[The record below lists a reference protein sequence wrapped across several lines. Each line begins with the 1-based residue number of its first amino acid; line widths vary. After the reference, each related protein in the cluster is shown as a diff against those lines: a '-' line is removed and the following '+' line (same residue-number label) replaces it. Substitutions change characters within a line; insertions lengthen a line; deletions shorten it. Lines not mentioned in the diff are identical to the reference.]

1 MKYLLSTVLFFMV
14 IGTKAQSIIYSAAN
28 AHSHNDYEQQRPFYM
43 AYNEQFG
50 SMEADIYLVKG
61 KLLVAHEPKQ
71 LDSTKTIESLYLQ
84 PLTAYRNGD
93 RKLQL
98 LIDIKTQGVATLDTL
113 ISVLKKYPFI
123 IQNKNF
129 KIVISGNR
137 PADSLYATYPNFI
150 WFDGTLGKEYNKVQ
164 LSKIALLSESFYTFI
179 KSKFTFPLQ
188 QNEKEKVAAAIE
200 KGHAY
205 GKPVRL
211 WATPDYPAAWEGLIE
226 MQVDFLNTDKINALA
241 DFLVARNKQVRLL
254 PYNRII
260 KSAGEVI
267 RFGKPS
273 LENHALDIAV
283 LKDTNLVAIEERNG
297 IYIYDLQQQKM
308 IDQWLFDE
316 QAKYRNYASTYSG
329 IKVFKD
335 SGNTYIAWG
344 AANKSGENASIMIAE
359 WRNGIKGVVSIP
371 FPKKAPAKNALPNEI
386 EVLKENNKLVM
397 YVTLNGNNELVKLDW
412 TTKQIIWTA
421 ATGVA
426 PYGVAVADQKVFV
439 SNWAGQTVTD
449 TTKEAAGV
457 PWGLAYTNPV
467 TGATA
472 GGSVSVF
479 NAQTGKLLK
488 ELKTGLH
495 PNVMKAS
502 PDGQY
507 IYVANGSSD
516 EITVIQVK
524 TNTIVE
530 HIFVGLLGKS
540 LQGSTPN
547 GLTLSKDG
555 KKLYVSNGLDNA
567 IAEIQLGKKSAM
579 SGVGKSMVLGFIP
592 TEAYPAGLQIVG
604 DQLVVANLESD
615 GANVVDQVKKARSIH
630 QELASISIIPIPNS
644 STLKI
649 YTQEVAQLN
658 LLNRTEA
665 LALQPR
671 PNIAAKPVPERIG
684 EPSVF
689 KHVVYIIKENKTYD
703 QVFGDMKGSRADST
717 LCIFGNNITPN
728 THAIAKQ
735 FGYMDDYNASGKSS
749 AEGHQWTDAGMV
761 SDYVQKNVRAWFRS
775 YPHRQEDAMVYNKA
789 GFIWNHALDHGK
801 TVRVYGEACETEYD
815 RKLNWFDLYK
825 NYTDGQ
831 KPNWTNKTTIAR
843 LNPIISPT
851 FPDCDNITFSDQQRA
866 DIFIA
871 EWKDLEAKKEL
882 PNLMVLSLPNDH
894 TSGTSPNFPTPN
906 AMVADNDLALG
917 RIIDMISK
925 SKSWDSTVVFI
936 TEDDS
941 QGGWDHISAYRTIGL
956 VVSPYA
962 SEKLVTTHYNQVSM
976 LRTIEQILGI
986 PPMNIMDATSR
997 LMTDCF
1003 ATQKKTFNYNFIPN
1017 NIPLDQR
1024 NKPLSSL
1031 TGQAKKYAILSQNEA
1046 FNEVDGGKDDLMNK
1060 IIWNYSKGKMKYPE
1074 KKL

>member
-1 MKYLLSTVLFFMV
+1 MKLLFSSLFCLFVLISQAQNISVTV
-14 IGTKAQSIIYSAAN
+14 AN
-28 AHSHNDYEQQRPFYM
+28 AHSHNDYEQSRPFYM

-71 LDSTKTIESLYLQ
+71 LDTNKTLESLYLD
-84 PLTAYRNGD
+84 PLTAYHNTD

-113 ISVLKKYPFI
+113 IRVLKKYPFI

-129 KIVISGNR
+129 KITISGNR
-137 PADSLYATYPNFI
+137 PADSLYANYPNFI
-150 WFDGTLGKEYNKVQ
+150 WFDGTLGKDYNAKQ
-164 LSKIALLSESFYTFI
+164 LSKISLLSESFYTFI
-179 KSKFTFPLQ
+179 KSKFTFPLLE
-188 QNEKEKVAAAIE
+188 NEKQKLEAAIE

-211 WATPDYPAAWEGLIE
+211 WASPDYPEAWEALIN
-226 MQVDFLNTDKINALA
+226 MKVDFINTDKINALS
-241 DFLVARNKQVRLL
+241 DYLVARNKQVRLL

-267 RFGKPS
+267 RFGKPM
-273 LENHALDIAV
+273 LENHALDIAIF
-283 LKDTNLVAIEERNG
+283 KDKNKVVVEERNG
-297 IYIYDLQQQKM
+297 IFIVDLIQKK
-308 IDQWLFDE
+308 IVDQWLFDQ
-316 QAKYRNYASTYSG
+316 QANYRNYASTYSG
-329 IKVFKD
+329 IKTFTDK
-335 SGNTYIAWG
+335 GNSFIVWS
-344 AANKSGENASIMIAE
+344 AANTSGDNASIMIAQ
-359 WRNGIKGVVSIP
+359 WDNGIKEVIQIP
-371 FPKKAPAKNALPNEI
+371 FSKKVPARNALPNEI
-386 EVLKENNKLVM
+386 QVRKENNKMVM
-397 YVTLNGNNELVKLDW
+397 YVTLNGNNELVKVDW

-426 PYGVAVADQKVFV
+426 PYGVAVSDQKVFV

-449 TTKEAAGV
+449 TTKESAGV
-457 PWGLAYTNPV
+457 PWGLSYTNPA

-479 NAQTGKLLK
+479 NAQTGKFLK

-530 HIFVGLLGKS
+530 NIFVGLLGKS
-540 LQGSTPN
+540 LQGSSPN
-547 GLTLSKDG
+547 GLTLSEDG
-555 KKLYVSNGLDNA
+555 KKLFVSNGLDNA
-567 IAEIQLGKKSAM
+567 IAVIQLGKKSATN
-579 SGVGKSMVLGFIP
+579 GLGKSVVLGFIP
-592 TEAYPAGLQIVG
+592 TQAYPAGLQIVG
-604 DQLVVANLESD
+604 DRLVVANLESD
-615 GANVVDQVKKARSIH
+615 GAKVVDQVKKARSIH

-644 STLKI
+644 NTLKI

-671 PNIAAKPVPERIG
+671 PNIPAKPVPERIG

-717 LCIFGNNITPN
+717 LCVFGNKITPN
-728 THAIAKQ
+728 THALAKQ

-761 SDYVQKNVRAWFRS
+761 SDYVEKNVRAWFRS
-775 YPHRQEDAMVYNKA
+775 YPHRQEDALVYNKA

-815 RKLNWFDLYK
+815 QKLNWFDLYK
-825 NYTDGQ
+825 NYTEGQ
-831 KPNWTNKTTIAR
+831 KPNWKNKTTIAR

-851 FPDCDNITFSDQQRA
+851 FPDCDNINFSDQQRT
-866 DIFIA
+866 DIFI
-871 EWKDLEAKKEL
+871 
-882 PNLMVLSLPNDH
+882 
-894 TSGTSPNFPTPN
+894 
-906 AMVADNDLALG
+906 
-917 RIIDMISK
+917 
-925 SKSWDSTVVFI
+925 
-936 TEDDS
+936 ED
-941 QGGWDHISAYRTIGL
+941 W
-956 VVSPYA
+956 
-962 SEKLVTTHYNQVSM
+962 
-976 LRTIEQILGI
+976 
-986 PPMNIMDATSR
+986 
-997 LMTDCF
+997 
-1003 ATQKKTFNYNFIPN
+1003 
-1017 NIPLDQR
+1017 
-1024 NKPLSSL
+1024 
-1031 TGQAKKYAILSQNEA
+1031 
-1046 FNEVDGGKDDLMNK
+1046 
-1060 IIWNYSKGKMKYPE
+1060 